1 MTFSLLR
8 RRIRILHSFSVV
20 FLYWFYVFSW
30 TSRLLRRGGIRLIS
44 SCARLS
50 YRSEDSF
57 DFYQIRYWNNFWL
70 EITWREVIERENYM
84 ASIPRQTSSGSNGG
98 SPSALPDE
106 RKRKRMQSNRES
118 ARRSRM
124 RKQKQLEDL
133 AGEVSRLQIANN
145 QLVQSIGAKE
155 QAFVQVDNMNNVLR
169 AQAMELTDRLRSLN
183 SVLHIVEEVS
193 GLAMDIP
200 EIPDPLL
207 KPWELSRPVLPVA
220 DMFLC

>member
-1 MTFSLLR
+1 
-8 RRIRILHSFSVV
+8 
-20 FLYWFYVFSW
+20 
-30 TSRLLRRGGIRLIS
+30 
-44 SCARLS
+44 
-50 YRSEDSF
+50 
-57 DFYQIRYWNNFWL
+57 
-70 EITWREVIERENYM
+70 M
-84 ASIPRQTSSGSNGG
+84 ASIPRQTSSGSNGA
-98 SPSALPDE
+98 SPPSALPDE

-169 AQAMELTDRLRSLN
+169 AQAIELTDRLRSLN

-220 DMFLC
+220 DVFLC